1 MLKEVEKKLKGKE
14 KNIKKQNSYAR
25 IVIILLYKIAI
36 VLLIFLMD
44 TLYIASVKSTVKY
57 RQIFICIAEVSWVYW
72 FVLMLVLVLFVYNK
86 RSFSYI
92 DPDKERDKLFESMIS
107 DKTLFNRLN
116 QILAES
122 PDKNLAMSI
131 LISDSKYE
139 PKLDKPKYKNILDI
153 FLKLLNLLNGVGG
166 TFIIPKIVK
175 FILKL
180 KLTGN
185 SLAIFISSF
194 CFLISFEMIIYMFYK
209 KYYKNIYKKLYI
221 NTLDLKKGTL
231 ELYIKNYVTGFG
243 YNRNCECYQSIDGT
257 CKLSIVK
264 DGDYVVLTIH
274 AGQLEPGKLVYNINN
289 SHEINKIV
297 VDPGVKA
304 PKDSSELFANFPNVK
319 EIVGLSNLDTS
330 EVTNMNGILFECG
343 VKELNLSDWDTSKV
357 TDMRWLFAHC
367 LNLER
372 INVKGWD
379 TSNVENLS
387 EMFCTCPKLHK
398 LDLSNFKTSNLVMGK
413 KMFDGDVLYDLDIRN
428 LDNSKTGL
436 LMIFDNSL
444 IYKITVGS
452 KFIDVFPTFYGYG
465 TDLPFEEDGITYI
478 TTSDKWVALDG
489 PDKGSKKDPYEM
501 KNVTRTQ
508 PVTYEVEHM
517 PLENKN
523 YTEDKIITRTINLH
537 LRSAQGWSDTINTS
551 IKQNATVHR
560 QVTTDKNGQK
570 TYGEW
575 SQDYWEEYNAPY
587 TSISNPNPAK
597 VAKQI
602 VDSNTQNQI
611 VDIYY

>member
-221 NTLDLKKGTL
+221 NTLDLKK
-231 ELYIKNYVTGFG
+231 
-243 YNRNCECYQSIDGT
+243 
-257 CKLSIVK
+257 
-264 DGDYVVLTIH
+264 
-274 AGQLEPGKLVYNINN
+274 
-289 SHEINKIV
+289 
-297 VDPGVKA
+297 
-304 PKDSSELFANFPNVK
+304 
-319 EIVGLSNLDTS
+319 
-330 EVTNMNGILFECG
+330 
-343 VKELNLSDWDTSKV
+343 
-357 TDMRWLFAHC
+357 
-367 LNLER
+367 
-372 INVKGWD
+372 
-379 TSNVENLS
+379 
-387 EMFCTCPKLHK
+387 
-398 LDLSNFKTSNLVMGK
+398 
-413 KMFDGDVLYDLDIRN
+413 
-428 LDNSKTGL
+428 
-436 LMIFDNSL
+436 
-444 IYKITVGS
+444 
-452 KFIDVFPTFYGYG
+452 
-465 TDLPFEEDGITYI
+465 
-478 TTSDKWVALDG
+478 
-489 PDKGSKKDPYEM
+489 
-501 KNVTRTQ
+501 
-508 PVTYEVEHM
+508 
-517 PLENKN
+517 
-523 YTEDKIITRTINLH
+523 
-537 LRSAQGWSDTINTS
+537 
-551 IKQNATVHR
+551 VH
-560 QVTTDKNGQK
+560 
-570 TYGEW
+570 
-575 SQDYWEEYNAPY
+575 
-587 TSISNPNPAK
+587 
-597 VAKQI
+597 
-602 VDSNTQNQI
+602 
-611 VDIYY
+611 